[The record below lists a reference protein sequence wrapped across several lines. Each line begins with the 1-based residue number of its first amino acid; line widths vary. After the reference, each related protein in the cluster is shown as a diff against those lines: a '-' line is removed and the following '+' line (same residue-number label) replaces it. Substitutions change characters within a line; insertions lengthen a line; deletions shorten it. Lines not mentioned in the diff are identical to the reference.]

1 MLLSACGGGSAAAD
15 HELPASVRDDAGRA
29 VALEPAPRRII
40 SLLPS
45 ATELIVA
52 LGGGDR
58 LVARTAYDAQ
68 PALSHLPSFG
78 RTIAASV
85 ESLVALEPDLVVLP
99 PDYLTSDLARRLAS
113 FGVRVYEADAQRLDA
128 LFATVDRLA
137 ALLGVPAR
145 GDSLAGALREGLH
158 AVHAANAGAPPVDVV
173 YVVWHAPPTVAGAGT
188 YVNDV
193 IAAAGGRNVFAD
205 VSGWPEVS
213 PEALLA
219 RDPAFV
225 IVAGSIGDALR
236 PEFLR
241 RSPGWRALRAVRD
254 GRVIVVDP
262 DLFNRPGARVVEAAR
277 VLATGLHGERAP

>member
-1 MLLSACGGGSAAAD
+1 
-15 HELPASVRDDAGRA
+15 VRDDAGRA
-29 VALEPAPRRII
+29 VSLEPAPRRII

-58 LVARTAYDAQ
+58 LIARTAYDAQ
-68 PALSHLPSFG
+68 PALAHLPSFG
-78 RTIAASV
+78 RAIAASV

-128 LFATVDRLA
+128 LFATVGRLA
-137 ALLGVPAR
+137 ALLGARAR
-145 GDSLAGALREGLH
+145 GDSLASALRDGLRD
-158 AVHAANAGAPPVDVV
+158 VRAAHTREPPVDVV
-173 YVVWHAPPTVAGAGT
+173 YAVWHSPPTVAGADT
-188 YVNDV
+188 YVDDI

-225 IVAGSIGDALR
+225 IVAGSTQHPLR
-236 PEFLR
+236 PELLR
-241 RSPGWRALRAVRD
+241 DAPGWRGLRAVRE
-254 GRVIVVDP
+254 GRVVAVDP

-277 VLATGLHGERAP
+277 VLAAALHGERDP